1 MQKQK
6 MLRGRRSL
14 KITVLFLSGLFVG
27 GLITTIF
34 FIWFILTFSVMIEYE
49 EPILPKEQ
57 HRCLDNCKNGAK
69 QLVPIKQFN
78 EI

>member
-1 MQKQK
+1 MQEQR
-6 MLRGRRSL
+6 MPRARRPL

-49 EPILPKEQ
+49 EPILTNEQ
-57 HRCLDNCKNGAK
+57 HRCLEKTKTGIKNFTK
-69 QLVPIKQFN
+69 YKELDK
-78 EI
+78 

>member
-1 MQKQK
+1 MQKQR
-6 MLRGRRSL
+6 MPRARRPL

-57 HRCLDNCKNGAK
+57 YICLDNCKNGAK
-69 QLVPIKQFN
+69 QLVPIRQFE